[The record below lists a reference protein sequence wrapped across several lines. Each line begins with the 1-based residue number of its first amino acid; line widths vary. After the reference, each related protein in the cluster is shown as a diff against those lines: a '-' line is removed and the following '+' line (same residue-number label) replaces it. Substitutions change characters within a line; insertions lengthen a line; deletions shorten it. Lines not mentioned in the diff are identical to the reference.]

1 MSVRPLVGLFLAL
14 ELLPPGNGVAEGAAV
29 ARRCSPIGGIP
40 ANGYDPAPLVA
51 SARVI
56 LRARADSVTAG
67 ASGRATR
74 PGPQTSVHFTVLEV
88 IDSGGMAIP
97 RSLRITGSLSKQADF
112 NTKPVPYRW
121 VRSEGLR
128 GSCNAY
134 SYQQGGEF
142 LLLLQGNAVEALH
155 PYWSGLTPTNEQVR
169 GADDP
174 WVLWVRAARRA
185 AAATLRKAVFII
197 LDGIPAD
204 VIERVATP
212 AIDAIAAAGGYARA
226 HVGGELGGP
235 TETPTISAPG
245 YMSLLTATWANKHN
259 VRGNS
264 KLSPN
269 YDYWNI
275 FRIVES
281 VDPTRHTALFST
293 WLDNRTVLLG
303 EGRPDAGNFRL
314 DHAADGFERD
324 TIAFPHDSGSRYI
337 LAIDE
342 RVSRDAAAYIAA
354 KGPDL
359 SWVYLQHTD
368 DAAHANGDGEGF
380 YAAVRQADAQVG
392 RIWEAV
398 KQRQA
403 MGEEWMIVVTTDH
416 GRDAPTGK
424 GHGGQSVRERTTWI
438 ATNQSALGP
447 RFRNGTL
454 AIVDITPSILEHLGI
469 AIPPAVA
476 AQMEGVSFLRP
487 RAR

>member
-1 MSVRPLVGLFLAL
+1 MRT
-14 ELLPPGNGVAEGAAV
+14 LLPF
-29 ARRCSPIGGIP
+29 
-40 ANGYDPAPLVA
+40 L
-51 SARVI
+51 
-56 LRARADSVTAG
+56 L
-67 ASGRATR
+67 
-74 PGPQTSVHFTVLEV
+74 
-88 IDSGGMAIP
+88 
-97 RSLRITGSLSKQADF
+97 SLSLVSACSQ
-112 NTKPVPYRW
+112 P
-121 VRSEGLR
+121 L
-128 GSCNAY
+128 
-134 SYQQGGEF
+134 
-142 LLLLQGNAVEALH
+142 
-155 PYWSGLTPTNEQVR
+155 
-169 GADDP
+169 
-174 WVLWVRAARRA
+174 ARTA
-185 AAATLRKAVFII
+185 AAPRKAVFII

-245 YMSLLTATWANKHN
+245 YISLLTATWANKHN

-281 VDPTRHTALFST
+281 VDPSRQTAIFST

-324 TIAFPHDSGSRYI
+324 TVAFPHDPASKYI

-342 RVSRDAAAYIAA
+342 RVATDAAAYIAA

-380 YAAVRQADAQVG
+380 DTAVRQADARVG

-438 ATNQSALGP
+438 VTNQSALGP
-447 RFRNGTL
+447 RFRSGAL
-454 AIVDITPSILEHLGI
+454 AIVDIAPSILQYLGI
-469 AIPPAVA
+469 SAPAAVA